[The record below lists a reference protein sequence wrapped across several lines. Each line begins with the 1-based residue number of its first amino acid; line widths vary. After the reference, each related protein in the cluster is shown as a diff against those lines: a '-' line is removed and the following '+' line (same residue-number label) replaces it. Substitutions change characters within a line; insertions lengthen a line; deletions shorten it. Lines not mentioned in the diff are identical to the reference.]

1 MSIAIVIVAAGSGTR
16 LGAGRPKALVEVA
29 GRSLLARSVATAL
42 GVPGVRQVVVV
53 GPPEHLDTTR
63 EHAGHDPRVSVVP
76 GGAHR
81 SASVA
86 AGLAPLADD
95 VDVVLVHDA
104 ARALAPVALFAAV
117 ADAVRAGD
125 VAVVPGLPVVDTVK
139 RVDGEGFVVDTP
151 DRAALRAV
159 QTPQGFDRATLL
171 AAHEGGGDATDDAAL
186 VEALGHRVRVVPG
199 HPAAFK
205 VTTPEDLER
214 AERVLVAGPD
224 GSGAQEL
231 TAAPAPRVALPRTG
245 VGTDIHAFSDDPDR
259 ELWLGGLLWPGERG
273 LAGHSDAD
281 VVAHAACNAVLSAA
295 GLGDLGAH
303 FGTGRPQWAGASG
316 STLLAESAR
325 IVRAAGFEIGNIAVQ
340 VVGNRPKV
348 GPRRAEVEAAM
359 SAAAGAPVSVSAAT
373 TDGLGFPG
381 AGEGLVGIATALV
394 VAR

>member
-29 GRSLLARSVATAL
+29 GRSLLARSVTTAL
-42 GVPGVRQVVVV
+42 AVPGAGQVVVV
-53 GPPEHLDTTR
+53 GPPEHLDAAR
-63 EHAGHDPRVSVVP
+63 EHAGDDPRVSVVP

-104 ARALAPVALFAAV
+104 ARALAPVALFTAV

-139 RVDGEGFVVDTP
+139 RVDDEAFVVDTP

-171 AAHEGGGDATDDAAL
+171 AAHADGGDATDDAAL

-199 HPAAFK
+199 HAAAFK

-214 AERVLVAGPD
+214 AERLLA
-224 GSGAQEL
+224 
-231 TAAPAPRVALPRTG
+231 AAPDAVPSSAAPTPRVPLPRTG
-245 VGTDIHAFSDDPDR
+245 VGTDIHAFSDDPSR

-325 IVRAAGFEIGNIAVQ
+325 IVRDAGFEIGNIAVQ